1 MLGFLGQYRFI
12 TPLCE
17 GLVSSGL
24 DSIKKLATIHAKKEK
39 KKKKPYVSKN
49 TCFTVFYVW
58 FQVIACTAWYP
69 TRCPNKQLWWLVAMI
84 PIETEEIALTGTKL
98 KWEKNS
104 GKLTAVRKHIKTHVL
119 WNVCVWGGGSTKAKI
134 AVRMWGLVCALVVGN
149 TAHHSSRFKAKRML
163 SSSAL

>member
-1 MLGFLGQYRFI
+1 MLGILGQYRFI

-39 KKKKPYVSKN
+39 KKLYISKY

-58 FQVIACTAWYP
+58 FQVIAFTAWYP
-69 TRCPNKQLWWLVAMI
+69 ARCPNKQLWWLVAMI
-84 PIETEEIALTGTKL
+84 PTEREEIALTGTKL

-104 GKLTAVRKHIKTHVL
+104 GKLTAVQKHIKTHVL
-119 WNVCVWGGGSTKAKI
+119 WNMWGGSTKAKI